1 MDKQEIIKSI
11 LRTVE
16 QEVTEWIE
24 EEDTIT
30 DALDYEKRLFERSLR
45 IGGVMLAGSK
55 GKVSKDRNAKK
66 KFEAPPKSGKL
77 H

>member
-16 QEVTEWIE
+16 QEVTDWIE

-30 DALDYEKRLFERSLR
+30 DALDYEKRLLERSLR

-66 KFEAPPKSGKL
+66 KF
-77 H
+77 

>member
-66 KFEAPPKSGKL
+66 KF
-77 H
+77 